1 MLELADRR
9 DLGSRAER
17 REGSSPSFPI
27 FLLFKY
33 IRKFTLKIETEAL
46 DNHQIKITAEFDN
59 EDLENYRRRA
69 ARIIA
74 KKSKIPGFRP
84 GKAPYEHVV
93 RYAGIDMIDQQAIE
107 MIIDDKY
114 PEVLKET
121 EIDSYGPG
129 TLEEIVTKEP
139 PKFIFTVPLRPEVSL
154 PDYHT
159 FRKEYNIEP
168 VKDEDVQK
176 VIKDIQNRYA
186 TAEPSEN
193 PVEDGNLV
201 YINLSGNILDA
212 EDETDPEIVKD
223 ASLQVVIGGNEL
235 DPDNWPFEGF
245 TKELIGLSEKDTKK
259 VVHTYEEDS
268 PIENLKGKKVEYV
281 VAIESIKKLVYPEV
295 DDEFVKSLGD
305 YNNVDEF
312 KEELT
317 KQLTEKQNNDYDL
330 QYHNEVLDMIVKDST
345 IKYPPQLLDEEINE
359 IIKSLEDDLARQN
372 MDIKTYLKTLNKDL
386 KTFIDE
392 EVRPSAI
399 SRLERALVLDKISTE
414 EKIELDKEQLQNDVS
429 ETLEELE
436 KMQDY
441 SKRPNREKQMLAN
454 RVTINTA
461 NRMINAKI
469 FERLKDITTGK
480 LEEDNKKEK
489 ADKES
494 SVDNKSSGEESL
506 DVVEENGSPSEE
518 SEESK
523 VE

>member
-1 MLELADRR
+1 M
-9 DLGSRAER
+9 
-17 REGSSPSFPI
+17 
-27 FLLFKY
+27 
-33 IRKFTLKIETEAL
+33 KIETEAL

-93 RYAGIDMIDQQAIE
+93 RYSGIDLIDQQAIE

-114 PEVLKET
+114 PEILKET

-129 TLEEIVTKEP
+129 TLEEIVGKEP
-139 PKFIFTVPLRPEVSL
+139 PKFIFTVPLRPEVTL

-159 FRKEYNIEP
+159 FRKEYKIEP
-168 VKDEDVQK
+168 ITDKDVQK

-193 PVEDGNLV
+193 PVEDGDLV
-201 YINLSGNILDA
+201 YINLSGRILDA
-212 EDETDPEIVKD
+212 DDESDPEIVKD

-245 TKELIGLSEKDTKK
+245 TKELIGLSEKDSKK
-259 VVHTYEEDS
+259 VNHTYEEDS
-268 PIENLKGKKVEYV
+268 PIENLKGKKVEYDV
-281 VAIESIKKLVYPEV
+281 VIESIKKLVYPEV

-317 KQLTEKQNNDYDL
+317 KQLTEKQTNDYDL
-330 QYHNEVLDMIVKDST
+330 QYHNDVLDMIVKDST
-345 IKYPPQLLDEEINE
+345 IKYPPQLLEEETNE
-359 IIKSLEDDLARQN
+359 IIKSLEDDLARQK
-372 MDIKTYLKTLNKDL
+372 MDIKTYLKTRDMDL
-386 KTFIDE
+386 KTFIEE
-392 EVRPSAI
+392 EVKPSAI

-414 EKIELDKEQLQNDVS
+414 ENIELDKEQLQNDVS

-436 KMQDY
+436 KMQDF
-441 SKRPNREKQMLAN
+441 SKRPNKEKQILAN

-469 FERLKDITTGK
+469 FERLKSIATGK
-480 LEEDNKKEK
+480 F
-489 ADKES
+489 
-494 SVDNKSSGEESL
+494 GEENNKEESDNNTPVENNSPGEDSL
-506 DVVEENGSPSEE
+506 DVVEDNGSPSEE

-523 VE
+523 TE